1 MIKEPIHDS
10 VFSVG
15 RSESPNTIIKL
26 VYKRDFFDISV
37 MKSGGR
43 LITTIMNDG
52 TVVFK
57 EYAPGSR
64 KAHSVYKGKCS
75 VVDYE
80 ELCERIENCIKN
92 ADRLDFYEDDASEE
106 LKIFHRY
113 GRVQIMDRGLGNE
126 VIHIGEIMHEFL
138 DGVIV
143 DD

>member
-1 MIKEPIHDS
+1 MVKELVHDS
-10 VFSVG
+10 IFLAG
-15 RSESPNTIIKL
+15 ESELRIGIVKL

-37 MKSGGR
+37 MKPGAK
-43 LITTIMNDG
+43 LITTITCDG

-57 EYAPGSR
+57 EYSPGIR

-80 ELCERIENCIKN
+80 ELCEKIENCIKN

-106 LKIFHRY
+106 LKIFHRF

-126 VIHIGEIMHEFL
+126 DIHIGEIMHEFL
-138 DGVIV
+138 DGVIL

>member
-1 MIKEPIHDS
+1 MFKELVHDPI
-10 VFSVG
+10 FLAEK
-15 RSESPNTIIKL
+15 SESPNTIIKL

-43 LITTIMNDG
+43 TITTITNDG

-64 KAHSVYKGKCS
+64 KAHSVYKGKGS

-92 ADRLDFYEDDASEE
+92 ADRLDFYVDDASEE
-106 LKIFHRY
+106 LKIFHKY
-113 GRVQIMDRGLGNE
+113 GRVQIVDRGLGNE
-126 VIHIGEIMHEFL
+126 DVHISNIMHEFL
-138 DGVIV
+138 DGVIL